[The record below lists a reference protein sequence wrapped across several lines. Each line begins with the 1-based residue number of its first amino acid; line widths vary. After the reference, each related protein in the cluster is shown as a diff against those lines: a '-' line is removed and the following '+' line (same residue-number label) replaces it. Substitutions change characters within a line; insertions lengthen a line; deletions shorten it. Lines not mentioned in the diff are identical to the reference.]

1 MDVVKEFTTKMI
13 LGLVKNPDI
22 VKVQDFEDEDGAL
35 LLDIIVHSDD
45 MSAVIGKSG
54 ATIKAIRTLVNAC
67 AYKQGMP
74 KIAVQVDSI

>member
-1 MDVVKEFTTKMI
+1 MDTVKEFTTKMI

-22 VKVQDFEDEDGAL
+22 VKIQDFTDEDGTSIL
-35 LLDIIVHSDD
+35 EIIVHSDD

-67 AYKQGMP
+67 AYKLKLP
-74 KIAVQVDSI
+74 KIKVNVDSI